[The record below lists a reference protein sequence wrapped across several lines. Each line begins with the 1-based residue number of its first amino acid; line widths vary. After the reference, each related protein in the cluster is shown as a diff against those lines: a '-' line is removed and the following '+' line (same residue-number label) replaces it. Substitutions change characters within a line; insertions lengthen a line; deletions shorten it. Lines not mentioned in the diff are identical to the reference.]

1 MKEELT
7 DEEIGA
13 LMRWCGLGKGGGSK
27 PAKVQENAPEKTDIS
42 PSPAPKI
49 GHPYRRRLNQ
59 KGERQS

>member
-27 PAKVQENAPEKTDIS
+27 PTPPPERRGI
-42 PSPAPKI
+42 PIRPRPKI